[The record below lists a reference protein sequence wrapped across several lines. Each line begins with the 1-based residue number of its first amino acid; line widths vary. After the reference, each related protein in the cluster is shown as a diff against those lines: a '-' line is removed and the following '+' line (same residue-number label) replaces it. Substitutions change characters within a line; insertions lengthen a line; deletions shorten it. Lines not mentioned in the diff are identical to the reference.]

1 MITTDDNV
9 IGGEI
14 LNTED
19 INLKYLGVHGM
30 EQLP

>member
-1 MITTDDNV
+1 MITTDGNV

-19 INLKYLGVHGM
+19 INLGLLAVLGT